1 MRRMLDHFI
10 YQMPYA
16 ALWLATCLVLLLSLF
31 FLSANVWP
39 PTELPQFFSS
49 QAQLLGQVLLMTFM
63 PAYVLGLAIVAQR
76 RSLRSARKLHA
87 SGLITDHP
95 DNWLRPIPTV
105 KIGIGILLGLVYAV
119 TVNLPT
125 EWVLRLTDIDF
136 QEGSIVAGQ
145 SLVWISCGLALA
157 FRFHS
162 AALFNGQG
170 QRVAIDI
177 YDSSK
182 LEAFARNGVDDVLL
196 IAGAIGLTAIQALDA
211 QFRLGN
217 YLAALLV
224 GLPAAA
230 YLLIRPMWAVHL
242 RLSQQK
248 REFLGDINLQIVR
261 LREAVA
267 PIPELELVLQ
277 HRDRLKHT
285 YTWPMDLA
293 IVYRLLFYVV
303 IPPLAWLGAAL
314 METVVQGLLQ

>member
-1 MRRMLDHFI
+1 MLDHFI
-10 YQMPYA
+10 YQAPYA
-16 ALWLATCLVLLLSLF
+16 ALWLATGLALLMSLF
-31 FLSANVWP
+31 FLSANMWP
-39 PTELPQFFSS
+39 PTELPQLFTS
-49 QAQLLGQVLLMTFM
+49 QAQLLGQVLLMTLM
-63 PAYVLGLAIVAQR
+63 PAYVLGLAVVAQR
-76 RSLRSARKLHA
+76 RSLRSAHQLHA
-87 SGLITDHP
+87 SGLIGDNP
-95 DNWLRPIPTV
+95 DNWLRPIPTLKV
-105 KIGIGILLGLVYAV
+105 CVGVLLGLLYAI

-145 SLVWISCGLALA
+145 SLVWISCGLGLA

-162 AALFNGQG
+162 ATLFDEQG
-170 QRVAIDI
+170 RTVAIDI

-196 IAGAIGLTAIQALDA
+196 ITGAIALTAIQALDA

-217 YLAALLV
+217 FLAALLV
-224 GLPAAA
+224 ALPAAS

-248 REFLGDINLQIVR
+248 REFIADINLQIAG
-261 LREAVA
+261 LREAAA
-267 PIPELELVLQ
+267 PIPDLELLLQ
-277 HRDRLKHT
+277 HRDRLKRT

-314 METVVQGLLQ
+314 METAVQDYLK

>member
-10 YQMPYA
+10 YQTPYA
-16 ALWLATCLVLLLSLF
+16 ALWLATGLALLTSLF
-31 FLSANVWP
+31 FLSANVWLP
-39 PTELPQFFSS
+39 SELPQFFDS
-49 QAQLLGQVLLMTFM
+49 QAQLLGQVLLMTLM
-63 PAYVLGLAIVAQR
+63 PSYVLGMSIVAQR
-76 RSLRSARKLHA
+76 RSLRSARKLQA
-87 SGLITDHP
+87 SGLIKDHP

-105 KIGIGILLGLVYAV
+105 KAGIGVLLGLLYAI

-145 SLVWISCGLALA
+145 SLVWISCGVALA

-162 AALFNGQG
+162 ATLFNEQG
-170 QRVAIDI
+170 RTVAIDI

-182 LEAFARNGVDDVLL
+182 LEPFARNGVDDVLL
-196 IAGAIGLTAIQALDA
+196 ITGAIALTAIQALDA

-217 YLAALLV
+217 FLAALLV
-224 GLPAAA
+224 ALPAAV

-248 REFLGDINLQIVR
+248 REFIDDINLQIAR
-261 LREAVA
+261 LRAAAA
-267 PIPELELVLQ
+267 PIPELELLLQ

-314 METVVQGLLQ
+314 METAVQGSLK

>member
-1 MRRMLDHFI
+1 MRRILDHFI
-10 YQMPYA
+10 YQTPYA
-16 ALWLATCLVLLLSLF
+16 ALWLATGLVLLLSLF

-63 PAYVLGLAIVAQR
+63 PAYVLSMVIVAQR
-76 RSLRSARKLHA
+76 RSLRSARKLHVSA
-87 SGLITDHP
+87 LIKDHP
-95 DNWLRPIPTV
+95 DNWLRPIPTLRIC
-105 KIGIGILLGLVYAV
+105 IGVVLGLLYAI
-119 TVNLPT
+119 TVNLPA

-145 SLVWISCGLALA
+145 SLVWISCGLGLA
-157 FRFHS
+157 FRFNS
-162 AALFNGQG
+162 ATLFNGQG
-170 QRVAIDI
+170 QTVVIAI

-182 LEAFARNGVDDVLL
+182 LEPFARGGVDDVLL
-196 IAGAIGLTAIQALDA
+196 ITGAMALTSIQALDA

-217 YLAALLV
+217 FLAALLV

-242 RLSQQK
+242 RLLQQK
-248 REFLGDINLQIVR
+248 REFLADINAQITR

-277 HRDRLKHT
+277 HRDRLQRT
-285 YTWPMDLA
+285 YTWPIDLA

-314 METVVQGLLQ
+314 METAVQGFLQ